1 MARLQK
7 MNIASNTHLLKKYN
21 VSGIKIEA
29 AGFMRY
35 ICSCGEINGSENCKC
50 GNTEFRNTSYHG
62 WHSNSARVEKSN
74 MYSTEKDVVKIKY
87 LIVTAD
93 TTTNQFTFNEEELDA
108 FNFADGKI
116 NIFYQ
121 NTDANKILDYIL
133 NNSCE
138 FEDTTISNVNKYL
151 ELCKELKINMENV
164 RFEEVFNFFNNTDID
179 IEELK
184 EYHRLIEGII
194 RNGRVSNVIDTMA
207 PIQSIKKLLEKLNI
221 PYEFK
226 EYCKIKGYPSSYYS
240 RSSSYDKCI
249 PLLMNV
255 MKHALLHEQ
264 IEYNDCTSMLDTMN
278 TKSEATQEAFA
289 NFFIKNVNLFK
300 SRTAERFEE
309 LYNLNIQY
317 GIEEDDI
324 NVKRLSKILLLE
336 HLKKKKCNAIR
347 ANSIVDVMDK
357 DPMLALD
364 LLSANKSLSAE
375 EMKLIQKAS
384 M

>member
-7 MNIASNTHLLKKYN
+7 MNIALNTHLLKEYN

-29 AGFMRY
+29 AGFTRY

-50 GNTEFRNTSYHG
+50 GNTEFKNTSYHG
-62 WHSNSARVEKSN
+62 WHSVTARIEKSEL
-74 MYSTEKDVVKIKY
+74 YSTAKDTVSIKH

-93 TTTNQFTFNEEELDA
+93 SSTNQFTFNEEVADA
-108 FNFADGKI
+108 FYFADNKL
-116 NIFYQ
+116 NICYQ
-121 NTDANKILDYIL
+121 NFDTNKTLSYIL
-133 NNSCE
+133 QNPSD
-138 FEDTTISNVNKYL
+138 FEETTFTNVNKYL
-151 ELCKELKINMENV
+151 DVCNQLNIKIEDV
-164 RFEEVFNFFNNTDID
+164 RLEEVYNFFNNTNID
-179 IEELK
+179 IQELK

-194 RNGRVSNVIDTMA
+194 KNARVSNVIDTMA
-207 PIQSIKKLLEKLNI
+207 PIPSVKKLLEKLNI
-221 PYEFK
+221 PYDFK
-226 EYCKIKGYPSSYYS
+226 DFCKIKGYPSSYYS
-240 RSSSYDKCI
+240 RSFSYDKCI

-255 MKHALLHEQ
+255 MTHALLHEQ
-264 IEYNDCTSMLDTMN
+264 IEYADATCMLSDMN
-278 TKSEATQEAFA
+278 SKSEATQETFA

-300 SRTAERFEE
+300 SRTLERFEE
-309 LYNLNIQY
+309 LYNLNVQF

-347 ANSIVDVMDK
+347 ANSIIDVLDK

-375 EMKLIQKAS
+375 EMKLVQKAS